1 MKGYLIDTDWIADYL
16 KGKSYARQSLSS
28 LLRDGMMAVS
38 IITYAELHEGVVG
51 SSQRETRVR
60 DLSELIKAVKL
71 LGIDRETAE
80 VFANERYRLRK
91 QGRLLDNFDLLI
103 AATALRNGLP
113 LVTNNVAHYERVRD
127 LRVLSEV
134 TR

>member
-1 MKGYLIDTDWIADYL
+1 MKGYLIDTDWIADFL
-16 KGKSYARQSLSS
+16 KGRSYAVRALSP
-28 LLRDGMMAVS
+28 LIQDGMMVVS
-38 IITYAELHEGVVG
+38 IITYAELYEGIAG
-51 SSQRETRVR
+51 SGQRETRLG
-60 DLSELIKAVKL
+60 DLSELMGAVVL

-103 AATALRNGLP
+103 AATALRNELP
-113 LVTNNVAHYERVRD
+113 LVTNNVAHYQRVQN

-134 TR
+134 GP